1 MTLAEREA
9 RKTLHGEWRTPMPIN
24 FIDDEEKDDGHGKR
38 YYRGEVRDNVRMTV
52 ERKEKKV
59 GDEIKIER
67 HVTLY
72 NFGRT
77 DDGSVNLENLLYQIE
92 GRANLR
98 YDRIKWDNGCVWCR
112 HGASSKEKDAIKHGK
127 GQAKVM
133 MEEPTTRSAPP
144 DWDAFDVPVQAK
156 KVFLPAAEHAAA
168 PPAWTRDEKLAE
180 IHRVMMEQM
189 KSVDESIENARQAKA
204 LREEQARTD
213 TGADC
218 EGELRSS
225 RPARLATEACHTAPP
240 PSVPLQDAEE
250 EDTEAV
256 AAGAKVLVPNGE
268 HQMFCCGGLCGKN
281 PAVMDEGESEALVI
295 TEPIPEAR
303 DMEKEGF
310 FGPEE
315 LEDVI
320 DRINDVIGV
329 WGISEETEREYIK
342 PPVVAM
348 NKIVA
353 AAMNTFMN
361 NPLMDLISYLMDEA
375 IDFGVKCMKIGTYV
389 KENFVDPLCHALV
402 EKLQDFFAGIVWIK
416 NQVTKVIL
424 MMSQM
429 VTDQV
434 VGKCV
439 EQIGDSDVVD

>member
-1 MTLAEREA
+1 LVST
-9 RKTLHGEWRTPMPIN
+9 
-24 FIDDEEKDDGHGKR
+24 
-38 YYRGEVRDNVRMTV
+38 
-52 ERKEKKV
+52 
-59 GDEIKIER
+59 
-67 HVTLY
+67 
-72 NFGRT
+72 
-77 DDGSVNLENLLYQIE
+77 
-92 GRANLR
+92 
-98 YDRIKWDNGCVWCR
+98 WCEFD
-112 HGASSKEKDAIKHGK
+112 EKDAIKHGK

>member
-1 MTLAEREA
+1 
-9 RKTLHGEWRTPMPIN
+9 
-24 FIDDEEKDDGHGKR
+24 
-38 YYRGEVRDNVRMTV
+38 MTV

-59 GDEIKIER
+59 GSEVKIER

-72 NFGRT
+72 NYGRN
-77 DDGSVNLENLLYQIE
+77 DDGDVDLEKLQYQIE
-92 GRANLR
+92 GRANMK

-112 HGASSKEKDAIKHGK
+112 YGASGREKDAIKHGRDS
-127 GQAKVM
+127 KVM
-133 MEEPTTRSAPP
+133 VEDQDKGSAPP
-144 DWDAFDVPVQAK
+144 DWDAIDKAQAQ
-156 KVFLPAAEHAAA
+156 KVFQPAARHEAA
-168 PPAWTRDEKLAE
+168 PPDLCPARAAVWTLDEKLAE

-189 KSVDESIENARQAKA
+189 EAVDGQMEKAWQEKAR
-204 LREEQARTD
+204 REEQARID
-213 TGADC
+213 GADC
-218 EGELRSS
+218 EDEARNS
-225 RPARLATEACHTAPP
+225 RVIRLATEAVHAAPP
-240 PSVPLQDAEE
+240 PPVLLQD
-250 EDTEAV
+250 EDTEAE
-256 AAGAKVLVPNGE
+256 AAGAKVLVPDGE
-268 HQMFCCGGLCGKN
+268 HKMFCCGALCGKN
-281 PAVMDEGESEALVI
+281 PAVMDEADEELLPENV
-295 TEPIPEAR
+295 PEAR

-310 FGPEE
+310 FGADE

-329 WGISEETEREYIK
+329 WGVSEETEREYIK

-353 AAMNTFMN
+353 SAMNAFMN

-375 IDFGVKCMKIGTYV
+375 MDFGVKCMKIGHYI
-389 KENFVDPLCHALV
+389 KENFVDPLCTALV
-402 EKLQDFFAGIVWIK
+402 DKLQDFFAGITWIK